1 MQFLSVIN
9 IGQIYKQAIMIVE
22 CLLQWATETD
32 PSAQNEL
39 DPVNKLFQW
48 KKDSGLE
55 GEKK

>member
-1 MQFLSVIN
+1 
-9 IGQIYKQAIMIVE
+9 MIVE